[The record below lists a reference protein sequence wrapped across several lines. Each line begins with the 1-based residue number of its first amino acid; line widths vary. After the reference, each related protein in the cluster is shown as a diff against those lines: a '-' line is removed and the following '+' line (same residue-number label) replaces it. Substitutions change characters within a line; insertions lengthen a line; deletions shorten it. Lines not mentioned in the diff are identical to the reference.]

1 MDLKTDVKK
10 HTPAKDHSV
19 SLQTEKR
26 KGRDH
31 TPGLIPK
38 SVSMGSERV
47 MTGMSVTKA

>member
-10 HTPAKDHSV
+10 HTPSV

-31 TPGLIPK
+31 TPGLILKP
-38 SVSMGSERV
+38 VSMGSERV
-47 MTGMSVTKA
+47 ITGMSVAEA